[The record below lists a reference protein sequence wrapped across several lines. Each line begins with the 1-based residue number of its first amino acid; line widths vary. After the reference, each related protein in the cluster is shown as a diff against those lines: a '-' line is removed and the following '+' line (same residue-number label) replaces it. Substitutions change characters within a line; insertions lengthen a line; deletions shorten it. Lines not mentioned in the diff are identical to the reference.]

1 MLEQVKFINHLNE
14 SMEWGKNGIY
24 VNYNDLHDYSW
35 SIVSENNKIS
45 QFEKGIVNKTI
56 PLIIYCMDEEEGLAI
71 KNRLMEIAEKDV
83 LAMEYGKIVIG
94 DYYLKCY
101 ITGSTKG
108 NYLIN
113 KGYLEV
119 TLTIATDL
127 SQWVKETTQ
136 SFWKEGSQVAKG
148 DTTSN
153 NLDYPYDYS
162 YDYLN
167 SLHERRIDNTG
178 FVGSEFEIVIYGA
191 VTNPVIYIG
200 GHTYEVDCEIS
211 ANEYLTINSRTK
223 TIVLTRYNGEKVN
236 CFKHRNKQSYVFE
249 KIPSGNNIVVW
260 DGNWGFDITLF
271 EERSEPKWT

>member
-35 SIVSENNKIS
+35 SIVAENNKIS

-56 PLIIYCMDEEEGLAI
+56 PLVMYCSNTEEGLAI
-71 KNRLMEIAEKDV
+71 KNQLMEIAEKDI
-83 LAMEYGKIVIG
+83 LAMQYGKIVIG

-101 ITGSTKG
+101 ITGSSKG

-119 TLTIATDL
+119 TLTISTDL
-127 SQWVKETTQ
+127 PQWVKETTQ
-136 SFWKEGSQVAKG
+136 SFFKEGSVLDKG
-148 DTTSN
+148 VTSK
-153 NLDYPYDYS
+153 NLDYPFDYT

-167 SLHERRIDNTG
+167 SLHERRINNTG
-178 FVGSEFEIVIYGA
+178 FIDAEFEMVIYGT
-191 VTNPVIYIG
+191 VTKPTIYIG
-200 GHTYEVDCEIS
+200 GHTYEVDCEVS
-211 ANEYLTINSRTK
+211 NNEYLTINSRTK

-236 CFKHRNKQSYVFE
+236 CFKHRNKESYVFE
-249 KIPSGNNIVVW
+249 KIPSGNNIVIW
-260 DGNWGFDITLF
+260 DGDWGFDITLF

>member
-1 MLEQVKFINHLNE
+1 MLEQIKFINHLNE

-45 QFEKGIVNKTI
+45 SFEKGIVSKTI
-56 PLIIYCMDEEEGLAI
+56 PLIIYCSDETEGLAI
-71 KNRLMEIAEKDV
+71 KNQLMEIAEKDV
-83 LAMEYGKIVIG
+83 LAKQYGKIVIG

-101 ITGSTKG
+101 ITGSSKG
-108 NYLIN
+108 NYLIH

-119 TLTIATDL
+119 TLTISTDL
-127 SQWVKETTQ
+127 PQWVKETTQ
-136 SFWKEGSQVAKG
+136 SFFKEGSVLDNDAATK
-148 DTTSN
+148 
-153 NLDYPYDYS
+153 NLDYPFDYS
-162 YDYLN
+162 FDYLS
-167 SLHERRIDNTG
+167 SLHERRINNTG
-178 FVGSEFEIVIYGA
+178 FIDAEFEIVIYGA
-191 VTNPVIYIG
+191 VTNPVIYIA
-200 GHTYEVDCEIS
+200 GHTYEVCCEIS
-211 ANEYLTINSRTK
+211 DKEYLTINSRTK

-249 KIPSGNNIVVW
+249 KIPSGSNIVVW

>member
-1 MLEQVKFINHLNE
+1 MLEQIKFINHLNE
-14 SMEWGKNGIY
+14 TMEWGKNGIY

-56 PLIIYCMDEEEGLAI
+56 PLKIYCTDTEKGLAI
-71 KNRLMEIAEKDV
+71 KNQLMEIAEKDV
-83 LAMEYGKIVIG
+83 LAMQYGKIVIG

-101 ITGSTKG
+101 IIGSTKG
-108 NYLIN
+108 NYLIH

-127 SQWVKETTQ
+127 PQWVCETTQ
-136 SFWKEGSQVAKG
+136 SFFKEGNPVEVYDVS
-148 DTTSN
+148 SN
-153 NLDYPYDYS
+153 YLDYPFDYS
-162 YDYLN
+162 IDYLN
-167 SLHERRIDNTG
+167 SLHERRINNTN
-178 FVGSEFEIVIYGA
+178 FVSSEFEMIIYGA
-191 VTNPVIYIG
+191 VSNPIVFIG
-200 GHTYEVDCEIS
+200 GHAYEVCCEVS
-211 ANEYLTINSRTK
+211 ENEYLTINSRTK

-260 DGNWGFDITLF
+260 NGNWGFDITLF

>member
-1 MLEQVKFINHLNE
+1 MLEQIKFINHLNE
-14 SMEWGKNGIY
+14 TMEWGKNGIY

-56 PLIIYCMDEEEGLAI
+56 PLIIYCSDTEEGLAI

-83 LAMEYGKIVIG
+83 LAMQYGKIVIG

-101 ITGSTKG
+101 ITGSSKG

-119 TLTIATDL
+119 TLTLATDL
-127 SQWVKETTQ
+127 PQWVKETTQ
-136 SFWKEGSQVAKG
+136 SFWKEGSVLDNGTVTK
-148 DTTSN
+148 
-153 NLDYPYDYS
+153 NLDYPFDYS
-162 YDYLN
+162 FDYLN
-167 SLHERRIDNTG
+167 SLHERRINNTG
-178 FVGSEFEIVIYGA
+178 FICSEFEITIYGA
-191 VTNPVIYIG
+191 VTNPIIYIG
-200 GHTYEVDCEIS
+200 GHTYEVDCEVS
-211 ANEYLTINSRTK
+211 NNEYLTINSRTK